1 MVNVPFNIIALAQ
14 PSSSGSPS
22 SATLFFEFLY
32 FLFFAIIILISFI
45 PGISQ
50 KAQLMFMSR
59 DVERSVSMIEGYLK
73 DARSIVEKLLKDKNF
88 PDPKAFIDRVIDRFV
103 IDPVS
108 VEPTDI
114 ISRMRL
120 LIRTNEDTVR
130 SMILKYNPNIDAMS
144 RSQIEVATE
153 VVNALNTLYKVLR
166 HYLIQAKKLNS
177 LMLMYQLQMI
187 APILVKYAEAY
198 AKAQKV
204 FLKGIPVGDG
214 LGPLVASR
222 FLMNVNYKWEVSKD
236 TIAGT
241 TEIEGRNVIVVKA
254 EGPMATVGTPGEAVE
269 NIIEKLE
276 KEGKPVSRIITV
288 DAALK
293 LEGEDTGSIAE
304 GMGVAMGDPGPEKI
318 AIERVAVKYNIP
330 IDAVVVKM
338 SMEEAIT
345 EMRKEVYDAADKVVS
360 YVKNLIVER
369 TKPGDTVILVGVGN
383 TVGIAQ

>member
-1 MVNVPFNIIALAQ
+1 MSLIYGIIALAETAST
-14 PSSSGSPS
+14 PNSSNLL
-22 SATLFFEFLY
+22 LFNLLY
-32 FLFFAIIILISFI
+32 FLFLMILVLISFI

-59 DVERSVSMIEGYLK
+59 DVERSVSTIENYLK
-73 DARSIVEKLLKDKNF
+73 DAKSVVEKLLKDKNF

-114 ISRMRL
+114 INRMRL

-130 SMILKYNPNIDAMS
+130 NMILKYNPNIDSLS

-153 VVNALNTLYKVLR
+153 IVNALNMLYKILR

-198 AKAQKV
+198 SKAQKV

-214 LGPLVASR
+214 LGPLVALR
-222 FLMNVNYKWEVSKD
+222 FLMNVSNKWQPSKD
-236 TIAGT
+236 TVAGIA
-241 TEIEGRNVIVVKA
+241 EIEGRNVVVIKA
-254 EGPMATVGTPGEAVE
+254 EGPMATVGTPGEAVQ
-269 NIIEKLE
+269 NVIEQLE
-276 KEGKPVSRIITV
+276 KEGKNVTRIITV

-293 LEGEDTGSIAE
+293 LEGEETGSIAE